1 MTVNE
6 QIGSSLHDIDSRWR
20 KAQKIITILR
30 TSLGTSLDV
39 ASCLD
44 VGCASGLI
52 TQALAPHLGHII
64 GLEKDPDAVARIGHP
79 SPQNLLFILGDAEYL
94 PVKNA
99 SIDLVLCAQVYE
111 HVADAQVLASEV
123 FRVLKPGGA
132 CFFSGPNR
140 LDIIERHYG
149 LPFVSWLPLRI
160 ANTYIRVMGKGVN
173 YSEHP
178 RSYWALKRLWRNFT
192 RADFTWKIIKAP
204 ENYACVAELGHLVWL
219 RHLPEWLLRLFTP
232 FYPNYN
238 WMLYKPSSDDL
249 LFEPSL
255 QR

>member
-1 MTVNE
+1 MTDYE
-6 QIGSSLHDIDSRWR
+6 QIGPSLHDIDARWR
-20 KAQKIITILR
+20 KAQKILAILK

-52 TQALAPHLGHII
+52 TRALAPHLGHII
-64 GLEKDPDAVARIGHP
+64 GLEKDTDAVAHIGHP
-79 SPQNLLFILGDAEYL
+79 SPNNLLFILGDAEYL
-94 PVKNA
+94 PVHNA
-99 SIDLVLCAQVYE
+99 SFDLVVCAQVYE
-111 HVADAQVLASEV
+111 HVADAQVLVSEI

-149 LPFVSWLPLRI
+149 LPFVSWLPQRI
-160 ANTYIRVMGKGVN
+160 ADAYIRAMGKGVS

-178 RSYWALKRLWRNFT
+178 RTYWALKSLWSSFT
-192 RADFTWKIIKAP
+192 RVDFTWKIVKSP
-204 ENYACVAELGHLVWL
+204 EDYACVAELGRLVWL
-219 RHLPEWLLRLFTP
+219 RYLPEWLLRLLTP

-238 WMLYKPSSDDL
+238 WMLFKPSREL
-249 LFEPSL
+249 HL
-255 QR
+255 QASCM